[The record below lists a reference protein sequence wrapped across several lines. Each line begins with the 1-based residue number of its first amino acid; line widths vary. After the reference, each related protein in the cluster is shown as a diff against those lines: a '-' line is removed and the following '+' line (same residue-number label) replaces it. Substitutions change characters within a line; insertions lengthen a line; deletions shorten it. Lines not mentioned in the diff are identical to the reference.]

1 MTNLKGPGSPSAASH
16 GVLGLRVTKDEIWS
30 LNGFIKLAK
39 NVVSWRKYTKAR
51 RGVEMKVLMRHQPA
65 KSTRL
70 FNGISLSDQE
80 KKPSDNLELASS
92 MQADA

>member
-51 RGVEMKVLMRHQPA
+51 RGVEMKVLVQQSAGKEHALVQWYIA
-65 KSTRL
+65 
-70 FNGISLSDQE
+70 I
-80 KKPSDNLELASS
+80 
-92 MQADA
+92 